1 MGKFEF
7 EANVQFPFSQ
17 FKYFC
22 FRQYD
27 RKCLFN
33 VRHSHARVRMTEN
46 IYEILKRRFPI
57 SKYIR
62 CYVPN
67 AVRIVQ
73 ACAVLNNMANVWRD
87 AEPAQPHPN
96 YQDSGAESGLDQPGN
111 VQVDILFI
119 QNILNPR
126 DRRQQGINARENWRL
141 SMDNHPS

>member
-73 ACAVLNNMANVWRD
+73 ACAVLNNMAIVWRD
-87 AEPAQPHPN
+87 AEPA
-96 YQDSGAESGLDQPGN
+96 LIRITR
-111 VQVDILFI
+111 ILEQKVVWI
-119 QNILNPR
+119 NPVMIKWIYYSSR
-126 DRRQQGINARENWRL
+126 T
-141 SMDNHPS
+141 S